1 MNDSIAFLV
10 PTLLATFYTLFG
22 LSWEQVLLILAY
34 NALLTVIFQIIN
46 GFAADKGFAKALYI
60 IGFSLVVLSTFLI
73 LFSIDYI
80 TLFVYLLLSGI
91 ALGFQHTLGYNIT
104 AKLFIEPKI
113 RSERLAIQ
121 GSWGDTGKM
130 SAVFFS
136 AFMFLLFPNKW
147 EYIIS
152 IWVVYLFSGFLYALY
167 LIKPYKF
174 EKIVEDNIRY
184 SKKHLNGILKVEND
198 NGKERLVGSIVQGDT
213 AKIRIILLFI
223 INILNGGIFDLTAK
237 VMPMYL
243 KNLSIGII
251 AQFPEFWFGLFMI
264 FSIFG
269 ARSSGK
275 GVNKFGFPKYLQII
289 LTALAI
295 NSTIFLIFIGKSQII
310 TIIMLILYPLSIFPL
325 YTMILGEFS
334 KVVPPERIGKA
345 YGIFLGIGWSGG
357 FICTRIA
364 AQFVT
369 QMGPIINFIIL
380 YVLIALISI
389 INLLC
394 HKKFK

>member
-1 MNDSIAFLV
+1 MNDSIAFLI
-10 PTLLATFYTLFG
+10 PTLLATFYTIFG

-46 GFAADKGFAKALYI
+46 GFAADKGFAKTLYI
-60 IGFSLVVLSTFLI
+60 IGFFLVVCSTFLI
-73 LFSIDYI
+73 LFSKDYL
-80 TLFVYLLLSGI
+80 TLFIFVLISGI
-91 ALGFQHTLGYNIT
+91 ALGFQHTLGYNLT
-104 AKLFIEPKI
+104 AKLFIEPKV
-113 RSERLAIQ
+113 RSERLAVQ

-130 SAVFFS
+130 SAVFFT

-147 EYIIS
+147 EYIIA
-152 IWVVYLFSGFLYALY
+152 IWCIYLLSGFIYALY
-167 LIKPYKF
+167 LIRPYKF

-184 SKKHLNGILKVEND
+184 SKKYLNGILKVESN
-198 NGKERLVGSIVQGDT
+198 NGKEQLVGSIVQGNT
-213 AKIRIILLFI
+213 AKFRIVILFVMNI
-223 INILNGGIFDLTAK
+223 INGGIFDLTAK

-243 KNLSIGII
+243 KNMSIGIV
-251 AQFPEFWFGLFMI
+251 AQYPELWFGLFMI

-275 GVNKFGFPKYLQII
+275 GVNKFGFPKWLQIVMTG
-289 LTALAI
+289 LAVNTAL
-295 NSTIFLIFIGKSQII
+295 FLIIIGKSEIL
-310 TIIMLILYPLSIFPL
+310 TIIMLIIYPLSIFPL

-334 KVVPPERIGKA
+334 KVIPAEKIGKA

-369 QMGPIINFIIL
+369 QMGPIINFIIV
-380 YVLIALISI
+380 YILIAIISLL
-389 INLLC
+389 NLFSY
-394 HKKFK
+394 KKFK